1 MEEIC
6 IFSKNKKYILI
17 KKNKKS
23 SNEKYVYLEYKLF
36 YSKTISILI
45 IQNKQIIVLKIV
57 PPG

>member
-6 IFSKNKKYILI
+6 IFSKNKKYTLI

-36 YSKTISILI
+36 YSKKISILI